1 MPALRV
7 LKATL
12 AFSIS
17 ERISPRFFGLEI
29 SRDKT
34 SVLKTKI
41 PAIKSVNTINLF
53 LYTASPLES
62 CLSFFEMLNN
72 MNNLLDTVYF
82 KVRGYLGFHILSV
95 TEQRCFSPS
104 RLAAHNIIFVITDH

>member
-53 LYTASPLES
+53 LYTAPPLDP
-62 CLSFFEMLNN
+62 CLNFFEMLNN
-72 MNNLLDTVYF
+72 MNNLPDTVYF
-82 KVRGYLGFHILSV
+82 KIRRYLCFYIFSV
-95 TEQRCFSPS
+95 TEKRRFSPS
-104 RLAAHNIIFVITDH
+104 RLAAHNIIFIITDH

>member
-34 SVLKTKI
+34 SVLKTRI

-53 LYTASPLES
+53 LYTESPLES
-62 CLSFFEMLNN
+62 CPNFFEMLND
-72 MNNLLDTVYF
+72 MNNLPDTVYF
-82 KVRGYLGFHILSV
+82 KVRRYLGFYILSV
-95 TEQRCFSPS
+95 TEESCFCS
-104 RLAAHNIIFVITDH
+104 RRLTAHNIVFIITNH